1 MVAILVPIFV
11 CVVLPV
17 CIVGIYYASTAYS
30 AKKRSEVLIKAIEAN
45 NNIDTDRLAEILGD
59 EGKKSKTP
67 AEQLAGRLLRGTTF
81 SLIGLVLIALSIGN
95 MCTGVDFQSD
105 SAFIPMLAG
114 GVSLAIGIAFLV
126 VYFATR
132 RQVPDSSDQD

>member
-1 MVAILVPIFV
+1 MEILVPIFV

-45 NNIDTDRLAEILGD
+45 NTIDTDRLADILCG
-59 EGKKSKTP
+59 EGKKAKTP
-67 AEQLAGRLLRGTTF
+67 AEQLAGRLLGGSIF

-105 SAFIPMLAG
+105 SAFIPMMAG
-114 GVSLAIGIAFLV
+114 GVSLAVGLGFLI

-132 RQVPDSSDQD
+132 GQVHDSSDKN